1 MIRRLVSGRVDRLL
15 SIGAWIVVPLLFLAL
30 TSTIWMELS

>member
-30 TSTIWMELS
+30 ASTIWMELS